1 MRAAVIEEVGAPLR
15 VRAVAV
21 PEPGPGEVLLR
32 VGGCAVDRFDIAIR
46 NGVRERATS
55 LPHILGHEIAG
66 EVAGL
71 GQGVSGLAEG
81 DRVASSLYLV
91 CGRCRWCLR
100 GRETICESF
109 GGHIGVNIPGGYA
122 EYVVIPARNLAA
134 IPDGLDFAQA
144 SMVANAIGTPYH
156 ALVARMGLRP
166 GDRLVVTGA
175 GGGVG
180 LHAVQ
185 LGSLFGASVMAVDLG
200 PAKLEA
206 ARNLGADTAMDPTE
220 KDLGQAIREWTDG
233 RGADGVLELVGP
245 ATMSATLNALAKG
258 GRMVVVGSHTG
269 SEWTIDPGDVYRNEW
284 EILGSRN
291 VSVDELRT
299 VVDLVARG
307 AITPMVDQTGPLDR
321 AEEFQDRVRSGAVIG
336 RDVLTPGE
344 GTGP

>member
-1 MRAAVIEEVGAPLR
+1 MRAALIEDAGGPLLVREVP
-15 VRAVAV
+15 V

-46 NGVRERATS
+46 NGVRERATK

-66 EVAGL
+66 EVAGT
-71 GQGVSGLAEG
+71 GPGVAGLAEG

-100 GRETICESF
+100 GRETICENF

-122 EYVVIPARNLAA
+122 EYVVVPARNLAA
-134 IPDGLDFAQA
+134 IPDELDLVPA
-144 SMVANAIGTPYH
+144 SMLANAIGTPHH
-156 ALVARMGLRP
+156 ALFARMGLRP

-180 LHAVQ
+180 LHAIQ
-185 LGSLFGASVMAVDLG
+185 LGALFGAAVMAVDLG
-200 PAKLEA
+200 RRKLAA
-206 ARNLGADTAMDPTE
+206 ARDLGADATVDPTE
-220 KDLGQAIREWTDG
+220 TDLSQAIRDWTDG

-245 ATMSATLNALAKG
+245 ATMPATLNGLAKG
-258 GRMVVVGSHTG
+258 GRMVIVGSHTG
-269 SEWTIDPGDVYRNEW
+269 SDWTIDPGDVYRNEW

-291 VSVDELRT
+291 VAVDELRT

-307 AITPMVDQTGPLDR
+307 VITPVVDQTGSLDQ
-321 AEEFQDRVRSGAVIG
+321 AEEFQDRVREGLVIG
-336 RDVLTPGE
+336 RDVLVP
-344 GTGP
+344 